1 VHYFNSK
8 FLKGGPFD
16 GSMPQTIE
24 EPVKSHNLGLLKMTR
39 DIEEVLSALEFEEAE
54 GSLKVTDCNR

>member
-1 VHYFNSK
+1 MHYFNSK

-16 GSMPQTIE
+16 GSMPQPME
-24 EPVKSHNLGLLKMTR
+24 EPVKSKNLGFLKITR
-39 DIEEVLSALEFEEAE
+39 GIEEVLSALEFEEPE